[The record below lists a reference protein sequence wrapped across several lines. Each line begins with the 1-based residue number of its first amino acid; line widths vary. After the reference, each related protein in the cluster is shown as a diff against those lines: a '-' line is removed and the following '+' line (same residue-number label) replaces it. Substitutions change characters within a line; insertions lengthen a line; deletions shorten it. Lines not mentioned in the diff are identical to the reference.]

1 MKLTVYADN
10 HNVIPDTENS
20 QSIHYSEANESPNAV
35 FDEVEV
41 FDALEY
47 TGYDFINSMQ
57 QKVRHGGKIK
67 FVGTDAIEVIRAIHS
82 GSAELPEASKV
93 LMSGRSHLTSVH
105 DIKSA
110 MESLGLKVGLVGIMG
125 NRYSI
130 EGVRG

>member
-10 HNVIPDTENS
+10 HNAIPDTESS
-20 QSIHYSEANESPNAV
+20 QSVHYSEAIESPNAV

-82 GSAELPEASKV
+82 GSAFSYSFRLRQRSQASFEKT
-93 LMSGRSHLTSVH
+93 LETMPK
-105 DIKSA
+105 DA
-110 MESLGLKVGLVGIMG
+110 A
-125 NRYSI
+125 
-130 EGVRG
+130 